1 MSGLAGRS
9 EESRLSLAGTQG
21 KMGLAHMPRMPM
33 DDGRLIPVSGA
44 ASTHI
49 IKVSPL
55 PRIHE
60 LEATC
65 MDAAGRCGIDV
76 PDCWH
81 VDLQEAQL
89 GSTRTIDDVHPSD
102 FAMLARDLGIGARRM
117 RALCN
122 ELAESLDNHSWLP
135 QSSAPASRRR
145 CLMVLSM
152 GSQARTGRH
161 FDRSSVCHNLPILPL
176 PWEKGW
182 QNSNSKWNT
191 QEVRRGCMLVIPSQP
206 KMSAITSET

>member
-122 ELAESLDNHSWLP
+122 ELAESLDQP
-135 QSSAPASRRR
+135 
-145 CLMVLSM
+145 LMATAEQCSGESEALSD
-152 GSQARTGRH
+152 GTLDGQPGE
-161 FDRSSVCHNLPILPL
+161 DRSPFRQ
-176 PWEKGW
+176 K
-182 QNSNSKWNT
+182 
-191 QEVRRGCMLVIPSQP
+191 
-206 KMSAITSET
+206 